1 MDFISVYIREQ
12 KRYTKKELL
21 AMFHFNDEEIEKFIR
36 ELKSY
41 GILKAVKNDPKQKN
55 LTELFEEDIEITDDT
70 LANEELLYVF
80 TFVGV
85 ITFGNRMKTQL
96 DDFVPVYTACGG
108 TKEGA
113 IDYFLAHKIL
123 RKLDGKYD
131 AYISDCLDE
140 LVEALNENYGENVFE
155 KSLKKIDTVKKRNFG
170 TGE

>member
-1 MDFISVYIREQ
+1 MFSNA
-12 KRYTKKELL
+12 KKTK
-21 AMFHFNDEEIEKFIR
+21 AYQM
-36 ELKSY
+36 
-41 GILKAVKNDPKQKN
+41 
-55 LTELFEEDIEITDDT
+55 TEEDWTT
-70 LANEELLYVF
+70 LNYIDETVLQEMD
-80 TFVGV
+80 

-155 KSLKKIDTVKKRNFG
+155 KSLKKIDRVKNATLARENNDG
-170 TGE
+170 IINYYT